1 MIGAIGC
8 AALCVMLLSV
18 LAWRLSSHYRCAS
31 IADIFWPLPHLLAA
45 SVLLI
50 MLPASGTA
58 MSFFVMGLL
67 VMWAIRLATHLT
79 IRQVGAPEDRRYHAI
94 RQRIGEN
101 FDRKS
106 LYLIFIPQSLMA
118 WFITLLLIP
127 ILSAPAWGVFAYAG
141 LGLAAAGLIWEI
153 TADIQL
159 TGFLK
164 GPTSSQVLDTGLWS
178 ICRHPN
184 YFGEWL
190 FWLGL
195 ALTAFH
201 LSGSFAFL
209 IGLPVLLLTFLLL
222 RFTGVVRTESD
233 ISGKRPE
240 DRTYQ
245 QRVPAFFPDPRQLW
259 RALAGFISQW
269 PKRRGKQMGWW
280 VIFLTLGLGTLEPS
294 HAETDTTQTW
304 FFDVK
309 IDGKDVGFHEFVI
322 RQDDDGFD
330 VRARAE
336 FRYTIFGVTVFS
348 YEHEVSEQYDSNMC
362 LQRIASETKTNGDV
376 QRLEGSSKHN
386 GFFLQPDA
394 ESPIN
399 ANCLITFAY
408 WSPSLLSR
416 QQLLHGQT
424 GDLVEISVTPRN
436 SSVPDMPLISYA
448 LTGDMI
454 NIVLGYDTQGR
465 WRTLESTLGNGRLLS
480 YHLRPQSTSNRP
492 R

>member
-1 MIGAIGC
+1 M
-8 AALCVMLLSV
+8 
-18 LAWRLSSHYRCAS
+18 
-31 IADIFWPLPHLLAA
+31 
-45 SVLLI
+45 
-50 MLPASGTA
+50 
-58 MSFFVMGLL
+58 
-67 VMWAIRLATHLT
+67 
-79 IRQVGAPEDRRYHAI
+79 
-94 RQRIGEN
+94 
-101 FDRKS
+101 
-106 LYLIFIPQSLMA
+106 
-118 WFITLLLIP
+118 
-127 ILSAPAWGVFAYAG
+127 
-141 LGLAAAGLIWEI
+141 
-153 TADIQL
+153 
-159 TGFLK
+159 
-164 GPTSSQVLDTGLWS
+164 
-178 ICRHPN
+178 
-184 YFGEWL
+184 
-190 FWLGL
+190 
-195 ALTAFH
+195 
-201 LSGSFAFL
+201 
-209 IGLPVLLLTFLLL
+209 
-222 RFTGVVRTESD
+222 
-233 ISGKRPE
+233 
-240 DRTYQ
+240 
-245 QRVPAFFPDPRQLW
+245 
-259 RALAGFISQW
+259 
-269 PKRRGKQMGWW
+269 
-280 VIFLTLGLGTLEPS
+280 FLTLGLGTLEPS

-348 YEHEVSEQYDSNMC
+348 YEHEVSEHYDPNMC

-416 QQLLHGQT
+416 HQLLNGQT

-480 YHLRPQSTSNRP
+480 YHLRTQSTSNRP